1 MTTAAALAKN
11 PAPEA
16 AVSQMLDGF
25 KVTQAL
31 YAASKLSIFDA
42 LRDRPLTAAE
52 LAAEV
57 GAHAPSLLRLLRF
70 LTAIDILAEDDRQ
83 RFTATPLG
91 DVLRSDHPR
100 TVRPWAVMFGSPSF
114 WRSWG
119 DLYQTVVTG
128 EPAFNRVF
136 GKGHFEHL
144 SHDAADAAT
153 FNAAMTRG
161 TSDSLPDIL
170 DAYDFSAF
178 NKIVDV
184 AGGHGALLRGILE
197 RAPNSAGVLYEMP
210 AVAAEARQLR
220 GSPVEAR
227 CEFIAGD
234 MFLSVPAGGD
244 LYLMK
249 WIIHDWNDEAAI
261 KILTNIRQA
270 MGAGAGGARL
280 IVVDRIIK
288 PSNEPD
294 RAKWSDLM
302 MMVMLTG
309 RERTEAEF
317 RDLYDAAGFKLNR
330 VIPAGDF
337 ALIEGLPME

>member
-1 MTTAAALAKN
+1 MTGAESLAKGL
-11 PAPEA
+11 APEA
-16 AVSQMLDGF
+16 VVYQLLDGF

-31 YAASKLSIFDA
+31 YAASKLSVFDA

-70 LTAIDILAEDDRQ
+70 LTAIDILAEDIQQ
-83 RFTATPLG
+83 RFTATTLG
-91 DVLRSDHPR
+91 ETLRSDHPR

-119 DLYQTVVTG
+119 DLYETVVTG

-136 GKGHFEHL
+136 GQGHFEHL

-153 FNAAMTRG
+153 FNAALTRG
-161 TSDSLPDIL
+161 TSNSLPDIL

-178 NKIVDV
+178 NRIVDV
-184 AGGHGALLRGILE
+184 AGGHGALLRGILG

-234 MFLSVPAGGD
+234 MFQSVPAGGD

-249 WIIHDWNDEAAI
+249 LIIHDWNDKSAI
-261 KILTNIRQA
+261 QILKNIRRA
-270 MGAGAGGARL
+270 MGASVTDARL

-294 RAKWSDLM
+294 RAKWTDLM

-317 RDLYDAAGFKLNR
+317 RELYNAAGFRLNR

-337 ALIEGLPME
+337 ALIEGVPIE